1 MEWAFLTV
9 NEFCERYRVS
19 RTTFYKERAAKRLVT
34 IKIGRRTFVRISD
47 AELWAAQ
54 LATA

>member
-9 NEFCERYRVS
+9 NEFCERYRTS
-19 RTTFYKERAAKRLVT
+19 RTTFYKERAAGRLRTV
-34 IKIGRRTFVRISD
+34 KIGRRTFVRISD

-54 LATA
+54 LASA